1 MVLRIK
7 TGDEVAVVSGKDKG
21 RRGKVTSITPRSN
34 KLIVEGINISKKH
47 IRPTKKGQQS
57 GIVERE
63 TLFPISKVML
73 VCPRCGKKSRIGIRL
88 LEQGTDKGEK
98 LRFCKKCR
106 EVID

>member
-1 MVLRIK
+1 MLKIK

-21 RRGKVTSITPRSN
+21 RRGKVTSISPRGN

-47 IRPTKKGQQS
+47 VRPTRKGQES

-88 LEQGTDKGEK
+88 LKQRTDEGEK